1 MTRSI
6 IGRRL
11 LLALA
16 GAPLAAAMPLHAAT
30 GESVPLRVVASFSIL
45 ADMVREV
52 GGSAVVVTSLVGHD
66 ADAHVF
72 SPTPADALRVARAQL
87 VVVNGLRFEGW
98 IDRLVQASGYR
109 GPMLVASRGIPVRN
123 TPGGADPHAWHD
135 LANARRY
142 VDHIRAALVSAA
154 PEQRTAIEARAARY
168 TAQVDALD
176 AQTKTLVAALPA
188 NRRRVITGHDAFG
201 YFAAAYGIEFLSPRG
216 WSTDSEPSA
225 EAVARIVRQLRE
237 QRASALLVENISDP
251 RLIERIA
258 REAGARVGGRLY
270 SDALSAP
277 GAEADTFLKL
287 YAHNMRTVIDA
298 LKATA

>member
-1 MTRSI
+1 MDQSMMN
-6 IGRRL
+6 RRR

-16 GAPLAAAMPLHAAT
+16 SLPLSAALPVRAVVDTA
-30 GESVPLRVVASFSIL
+30 SPLRVVASFSIV

-52 GGSAVVVTSLVGHD
+52 GGQAVAVTSLVGPD

-72 SPTPADALRVARAQL
+72 SPTPSDAIQVGRAGL
-87 VVVNGLRFEGW
+87 VVVNGLNFEGW
-98 IDRLVQASGYR
+98 IDRLVKVSGYR
-109 GPMLVASRGIPVRN
+109 GPVLVASRGIAVRK

-135 LANARRY
+135 LGNARRY
-142 VDHIRAALVSAA
+142 VDNIRAALVSAA
-154 PEQRTAIEARAARY
+154 PDQRVVIDDRAARY
-168 TAQVDALD
+168 TARIDALD
-176 AQTKTLVAALPA
+176 AQTKALVAALPVG
-188 NRRRVITGHDAFG
+188 RRRVITGHDAFG
-201 YFAAAYGIEFLSPRG
+201 YFARAYGIEFLSPRG
-216 WSTDSEPSA
+216 WSTESEPSA

-277 GAEADTFLKL
+277 GTEADTFLKL
-287 YAHNMRTVIDA
+287 FSHNMNTVIAA
-298 LKATA
+298 LKEPL